1 MEHSQ
6 LGLSEFLL
14 VIVYKKIPEQKE
26 TEINDGL
33 LRGKS
38 VIFNITWHNDKEEKR
53 YTFFRKY
60 SYIFGKNFVEH
71 KEKNCT
77 VLK

>member
-38 VIFNITWHNDKEEKR
+38 VIFDITWHNDKEEKR
-53 YTFFRKY
+53 YNFFRTQRKKLH
-60 SYIFGKNFVEH
+60 SVKVNFGSFY
-71 KEKNCT
+71 
-77 VLK
+77 